1 MRSVIVVAFLF
12 AAAACGQAEYQQCD
26 QACRN
31 YVVLN
36 YWNEWD
42 PKIDAQPEAE
52 RAQLRHK
59 KLAELNDILERGMY
73 QCVQNCQI
81 ANNPD
86 MNKCMIAA
94 KTFAEAR
101 VCTGTEAEEHD

>member
-12 AAAACGQAEYQQCD
+12 AAGCGQAEYQQCD

-31 YVVLN
+31 YTTLN
-36 YWNEWD
+36 YWAQWD
-42 PKIDAQPEAE
+42 PKINAEPEAE

-59 KLAELNDILERGMY
+59 KLAELNDLLERGMY
-73 QCVQNCQI
+73 QCVQGCQI

-94 KTFAEAR
+94 KTWPEANA
-101 VCTGTEAEEHD
+101 CAPTEAAATE